1 MAHGSGGLHK
11 WLVLQ
16 LTNPVIL
23 LGFLLPTSSF
33 PAPEYTS
40 YEVITPR
47 QLVLWGGKAKKNELS
62 YILNVSGKDYVI
74 QLKPRK
80 HDFLV
85 KNLPLFTYSSQ
96 GRRIESH
103 PYIPVECYHE
113 GHVDGVANSLVVL
126 KTCSGLTGFL
136 SIRDRNYG
144 IEPFHDSST
153 FQHLLYLINEPKPC
167 MCGMR
172 APVAKRQAE
181 ELRAERGTRRD
192 PRHPKYIELYIV
204 VDEKLFQFEG
214 ANETRMAYLI
224 LDIVNLM
231 GVHFRELHTSIVLI
245 GLEIWNTGNPFEV
258 TNEVGLLLNNF
269 NSWRVNGLAKWM
281 KHDTALLL
289 THQEFEHTLGK
300 SYGNAICR
308 PSYSAGVLSYLQ
320 KNPILFSRAM
330 SHELGH
336 HMGLEH
342 DESNCVC
349 GGYKTCVMHSYKAE
363 TNKFSNCSIHTFA
376 ELVLEGNLDC
386 LNNRPQKIPS
396 IKHCGN
402 GVLDKGEECDCGGTQ
417 RCKQNLCCNP
427 DCTLKPRAQCSS
439 GPCCKNCHFL
449 PSGELCRIQINEC
462 DLPEYCSGKSE
473 WCPNDV
479 YMQDGTPCSKHD
491 SHCYAKQCW
500 THNYLCARI
509 FGYGA
514 TAAPA
519 SCFQSRNSVGD
530 AYGNCGRNWTGST
543 FVKCQPQDVKCG
555 RVQCT
560 NVRNIPSMPHYA
572 VTPTELSGTSASCW
586 SVAYHGGTDFVDL
599 GMVPDGTPCGPGK
612 LCKNHTCIFRKK
624 AVCDPN
630 KKCNDRGVCNNLN
643 NCHCNSGWAPPNCMF
658 WGSGG
663 SIDGGYPRQNWSTKV
678 VKRTFETVI
687 PLGVLVLAA
696 ITFIVPRLWKLP
708 EWCRQ
713 FTSSRVGGNL
723 QGSSLDVDKVDSCRV
738 CKVKEGL
745 NSTDSKE

>member
-1 MAHGSGGLHK
+1 MARDHGLHK

-33 PAPEYTS
+33 PAPEYTW

-47 QLVLWGGKAKKNELS
+47 QLVLLGGKAKKDDLS
-62 YILNVSGKDYVI
+62 YILNVSGKGYVI

-80 HDFLV
+80 DDFPV

-103 PYIPVECYHE
+103 PYIPVECYHK
-113 GHVDGVANSLVVL
+113 GHVDGVAQGSA
-126 KTCSGLTGFL
+126 TCSGLTGFL
-136 SIRDRNYG
+136 CIRDRNYG
-144 IEPFHDSST
+144 IEPFHDSSA

-231 GVHFRELHTSIVLI
+231 GVHFRVLHTSIVLI
-245 GLEIWNTGNPFEV
+245 GLEIWNTGNPLEV
-258 TNEVGLLLNNF
+258 TKDVRLLLNNF
-269 NSWRVNGLAKWM
+269 NSWRVNVLAKRM

-308 PSYSAGVLSYLQ
+308 PSYSAGVL
-320 KNPILFSRAM
+320 R
-330 SHELGH
+330 
-336 HMGLEH
+336 
-342 DESNCVC
+342 
-349 GGYKTCVMHSYKAE
+349 YKTCVMHSYQAE

-376 ELVLEGNLDC
+376 ELVLAGNLDC
-386 LNNRPQKIPS
+386 LANRPQKIPP

-417 RCKQNLCCNP
+417 RCRQNLCCNA

-439 GPCCKNCHFL
+439 GPCCKNCHFR
-449 PSGELCRIQINEC
+449 PSGDLCRIQINEC

-500 THNYLCARI
+500 THNYLRETNFWDGDPSRSPGSCRYHFHCA
-509 FGYGA
+509 
-514 TAAPA
+514 
-519 SCFQSRNSVGD
+519 
-530 AYGNCGRNWTGST
+530 
-543 FVKCQPQDVKCG
+543 
-555 RVQCT
+555 
-560 NVRNIPSMPHYA
+560 
-572 VTPTELSGTSASCW
+572 
-586 SVAYHGGTDFVDL
+586 
-599 GMVPDGTPCGPGK
+599 
-612 LCKNHTCIFRKK
+612 K
-624 AVCDPN
+624 AVEAT
-630 KKCNDRGVCNNLN
+630 RMV
-643 NCHCNSGWAPPNCMF
+643 
-658 WGSGG
+658 
-663 SIDGGYPRQNWSTKV
+663 
-678 VKRTFETVI
+678 
-687 PLGVLVLAA
+687 
-696 ITFIVPRLWKLP
+696 
-708 EWCRQ
+708 
-713 FTSSRVGGNL
+713 
-723 QGSSLDVDKVDSCRV
+723 
-738 CKVKEGL
+738 
-745 NSTDSKE
+745 

>member
-1 MAHGSGGLHK
+1 MARGSGGLHK

-33 PAPEYTS
+33 PAPEYTW

-47 QLVLWGGKAKKNELS
+47 QLVLFGGKAKKDDLS

-80 HDFLV
+80 DDFLV

-103 PYIPVECYHE
+103 HYIPVECYHE

-144 IEPFHDSST
+144 IEPFHNSSA

-231 GVHFRELHTSIVLI
+231 GVHFRVLHTSIVLI

-258 TNEVGLLLNNF
+258 TNDVGLLLNNF
-269 NSWRVNGLAKWM
+269 NSWRVNGLAKRT

-320 KNPILFSRAM
+320 KNPILFSR
-330 SHELGH
+330 
-336 HMGLEH
+336 
-342 DESNCVC
+342 
-349 GGYKTCVMHSYKAE
+349 
-363 TNKFSNCSIHTFA
+363 
-376 ELVLEGNLDC
+376 
-386 LNNRPQKIPS
+386 
-396 IKHCGN
+396 
-402 GVLDKGEECDCGGTQ
+402 
-417 RCKQNLCCNP
+417 NLCCNA

-439 GPCCKNCHFL
+439 GPCCKNCHFR
-449 PSGELCRIQINEC
+449 PSGDLCRIQINEC

-509 FGYGA
+509 FGYEA
-514 TAAPA
+514 RAAPA
-519 SCFQSRNSVGD
+519 SCFQSRNTVGD
-530 AYGNCGRNWTGST
+530 KYGNCGRDWTKST

-555 RVQCT
+555 RIQCS
-560 NVRNIPSMPHYA
+560 NVRDVPSIPHYT
-572 VTPTELSGTSASCW
+572 VTPTELSGAGAGCW

-612 LCKNHTCIFRKK
+612 LCKNQTCIFRKK

-630 KKCNDRGVCNNLN
+630 KKCSDRGVCNNRN
-643 NCHCNSGWAPPNCMF
+643 NCHCNNGWAPPNCKF

-678 VKRTFETVI
+678 VKLAFETVI

-708 EWCRQ
+708 GWFRQ
-713 FTSSRVGGNL
+713 FTSSQVGGNL
-723 QGSSLDVDKVDSCRV
+723 QGSSPDLQGSSPA
-738 CKVKEGL
+738 KEGL
-745 NSTDSKE
+745 NSTDSKDQANEQDSLLAI